1 MHVLIL
7 PSKFDQKFICKH
19 VKKKKSNEIL
29 DLLILLF
36 IGEMQDE
43 IKKL

>member
-19 VKKKKSNEIL
+19 EKKKSNEIL